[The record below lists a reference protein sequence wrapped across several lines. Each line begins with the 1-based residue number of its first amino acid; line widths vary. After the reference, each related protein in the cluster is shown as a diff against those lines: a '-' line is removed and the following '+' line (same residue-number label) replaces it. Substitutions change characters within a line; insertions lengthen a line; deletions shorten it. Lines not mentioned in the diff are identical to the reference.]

1 MIKNSQNG
9 NFILFFEK
17 CFPLILL
24 YFFRMTDAL
33 GTAAHDDSLPHDYG
47 ASKAVQL
54 IAKTMR
60 WTMEKCLCETTSKTS
75 EGTNTLI

>member
-1 MIKNSQNG
+1 
-9 NFILFFEK
+9 
-17 CFPLILL
+17 
-24 YFFRMTDAL
+24 MTDAL

>member
-1 MIKNSQNG
+1 
-9 NFILFFEK
+9 
-17 CFPLILL
+17 
-24 YFFRMTDAL
+24 MTDAL
-33 GTAAHDDSLPHDYG
+33 ETAAHDDSLPHDYG

-75 EGTNTLI
+75 KGTNTLI